1 MAVQLGVPLAQHR
14 GDEMFVPPLE
24 GRKEAAML
32 PFPDRQ
38 VLEHLEGVVQLG
50 ALLRRDPPPLQTD
63 ADLANVRPGKPF
75 RKIDKQIDF
84 ARAQLQVGTELLPH
98 LAAQGGGWEIKR
110 QAVAEAPPYG
120 RTDLKIDK
128 QIDFARAQLQVGT
141 ELLPH
146 LAAQGGGWE
155 IKRQAVAEA
164 PPYGR
169 IEQLLMVRRRDD
181 DGLRAER
188 IEVLDETVDDALQL
202 AKLLAVAPQQIGR

>member
-38 VLEHLEGVVQLG
+38 VLEHLEGVLQLG
-50 ALLRRDPPPLQTD
+50 ELLRRDPPPLQTD

-75 RKIDKQIDF
+75 R
-84 ARAQLQVGTELLPH
+84 
-98 LAAQGGGWEIKR
+98 
-110 QAVAEAPPYG
+110 
-120 RTDLKIDK
+120 KIDK

-202 AKLLAVAPQQIGR
+202 AKLLAVAPQLRNRIEFI